1 MSEMTSISREIF
13 RCNHSQ
19 ITSDPF
25 SKEHDLLMETEL
37 ALLSAFIW
45 HSDKTGKGA
54 SIIIGPALFGACA
67 GADPEV
73 KYPLP

>member
-1 MSEMTSISREIF
+1 MSEMTSISCEIL

-25 SKEHDLLMETEL
+25 RKNMICSWKQEQ
-37 ALLSAFIW
+37 ALLLAFIW

-54 SIIIGPALFGACA
+54 SIIIEPALFGACA